1 MSEAKQQQ
9 LATLAVHAGQSPDP
23 TTGSR
28 AVPIYQTTSY
38 LFQDADHAG
47 RLFALKEFGN
57 IYTRIMNPTTDVFE
71 KRVAALEGGA
81 AGLATASGQAAE
93 TLALT
98 TLAAAGDE
106 IVSTTSLYGG
116 TYNLFHYTLPR
127 LGITVKFVDADDF
140 DGLRAAINDKTR
152 AVYTET
158 LGNPKLDVVDI
169 EKLAAIAHEHKL
181 PLVIDNTSASPAL
194 VRPIE
199 WGADI
204 VVNSATK
211 FLGGH
216 GTTIGGVIVDAG
228 KFDWAAS
235 GRFKDFTEPDPSYH
249 GLSYTEA
256 FGPLAFILKARVQG
270 LRDTG
275 AALSPFN
282 AFLLLQGIETLHL
295 RLERHSAERA
305 GRGQASGA
313 ASRRGVGQLSGPGI
327 QPVLTSGRRSI
338 CPPARARW
346 SPLASRADYEAGKKL
361 IDALE
366 LFSLVANIGDAKSL
380 VIHPASTTHQQLSVE
395 EQATTGVTPELVRL
409 SVGIEDIRDILA
421 DLDQAIE
428 AANGH
433 ALAGATETAE
443 PCCTMSIMTEPT
455 RRDRS
460 RRPTEAGILAAHLRR
475 RLCARRAPVAG
486 VRPHAGRRLTLH
498 YAVYGRLNAARDN
511 AVLVC
516 HALSGSALVG
526 SWWPEIFAPGGG
538 SVAGSRFCD
547 LHQHAGLLLRLDRAR
562 FGGPGDGRHLRPGFS
577 AGFDPRQCAGAG
589 QAAGLAG
596 HSPAA
601 AGAGRLDRRHAGPGV
616 GDP

>member
-1 MSEAKQQQ
+1 MAETKKQH
-9 LATLAVHAGQSPDP
+9 LATLSVHAGQEPDP

-38 LFQDADHAG
+38 VFKDADHAA
-47 RLFALKEFGN
+47 RLFGLQEFGN

-81 AGLATASGQAAE
+81 AALATASGQAAE
-93 TLALT
+93 TLAIT
-98 TLAAAGDE
+98 TLAGAGDE

-127 LGITVKFVDADDF
+127 LGITVRFVDADDF
-140 DGLRAAINDKTR
+140 DGMRSAINEKTR

-158 LGNPKLDVVDI
+158 LGNPKLDIADVA
-169 EKLAAIAHEHKL
+169 KLAEIAHAHKV
-181 PLVIDNTSASPAL
+181 PLVIDNTSATPAL

-216 GTTIGGVIVDAG
+216 GNSIGGVIVDAG

-249 GLSYTEA
+249 GLSYVQA
-256 FGPLAFILKARVQG
+256 FGPLSFILKARVQG

-282 AFLLLQGIETLHL
+282 AFLILQGIETLHL
-295 RLERHSAERA
+295 RLQRHSENALAVAQHLEQHPGVEWVNYPGLESSSYFQRA
-305 GRGQASGA
+305 KKYLPDGQGA
-313 ASRRGVGQLSGPGI
+313 LITFGI
-327 QPVLTSGRRSI
+327 KGG
-338 CPPARARW
+338 
-346 SPLASRADYEAGKKL
+346 YEAGKKL
-361 IDALE
+361 IDSLE

-395 EQATTGVTPELVRL
+395 EQAGTGVTPELVRL

-421 DLDQAIE
+421 DLDRAIE

-433 ALAGATETAE
+433 SFAGAERT
-443 PCCTMSIMTEPT
+443 
-455 RRDRS
+455 
-460 RRPTEAGILAAHLRR
+460 
-475 RLCARRAPVAG
+475 
-486 VRPHAGRRLTLH
+486 
-498 YAVYGRLNAARDN
+498 
-511 AVLVC
+511 
-516 HALSGSALVG
+516 
-526 SWWPEIFAPGGG
+526 
-538 SVAGSRFCD
+538 SVAA
-547 LHQHAGLLLRLDRAR
+547 Q
-562 FGGPGDGRHLRPGFS
+562 
-577 AGFDPRQCAGAG
+577 
-589 QAAGLAG
+589 
-596 HSPAA
+596 
-601 AGAGRLDRRHAGPGV
+601 
-616 GDP
+616 